1 LGNFAVILLDTHVL
15 VWLVADEDR
24 LSRYARSAIE
34 RARGSD
40 GLAIAD
46 VTIWELAFLIA
57 RGILRTR
64 GTIEN
69 AVHDFV
75 TRSGVNVRPITA
87 EIAALATQFP
97 DDYPRDPIDRL
108 IGATARAEGIALV
121 TRDEKIRNSPLLKT
135 IW

>member
-1 LGNFAVILLDTHVL
+1 VILLDTHVL
-15 VWLVADEDR
+15 AWMVADEDR
-24 LSRYARSAIE
+24 LSRPARSAIR
-34 RARGSD
+34 RARSSD

-46 VTIWELAFLIA
+46 ITLWELAFLFA
-57 RGILRTR
+57 RGALRTHS
-64 GTIEN
+64 TVEN
-69 AVHDFV
+69 TVQQFV

-97 DDYPRDPIDRL
+97 EEYPKDPIDRL

-121 TRDEKIRNSPLLKT
+121 TRDEKIRNSPLLRT